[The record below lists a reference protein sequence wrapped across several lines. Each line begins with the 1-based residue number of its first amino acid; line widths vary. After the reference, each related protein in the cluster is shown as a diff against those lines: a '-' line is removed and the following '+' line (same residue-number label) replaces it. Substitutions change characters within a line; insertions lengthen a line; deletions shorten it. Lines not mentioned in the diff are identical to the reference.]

1 MTLDP
6 AEKFCKDGRIEK
18 HVLRAAF
25 DTKENPYLPDSI
37 LWRQKEQFS
46 DGVGYSWI
54 DTLKDWASSQVTD
67 AEFKAASIRFPVNTP
82 ATKEAYFYRTIFNDL
97 FPQSACASTVKKWIP
112 RTDWGCSNDPSGRAQ
127 KVHNDTTVSPDP
139 LAKKQKV

>member
-6 AEKFCKDGRIEK
+6 SEKFCKDGRIEK

-25 DTKENPYLPDSI
+25 DTKDNPYLPDSI

-54 DTLKDWASSQVTD
+54 DTLKEWAAGQVTE
-67 AEFKAASIRFPVNTP
+67 AQFKAAEIRFPFNTP
-82 ATKEAYFYRTIFNDL
+82 ATKEAYFYRSIFTDL
-97 FPQSACASTVKKWIP
+97 FPQLACATTVKKWIP
-112 RTDWGCSNDPSGRAQ
+112 RADWGCSNDPSGRAQ
-127 KVHNDTTVSPDP
+127 KVHNDAITEQAS
-139 LAKKQKV
+139 KKQKV